1 MDRLRINAPSV
12 GRVRLSV
19 FLGIVLFGLATF
31 TVWAQSTAQVSGS
44 VKDQSGA
51 VLPGVE
57 VTATQTDT
65 GLKRS
70 AVTDETGSYIVPN
83 LPVGPYRLEA
93 ALPGFRTYVQTG
105 IVLQVGSNPAINP
118 VLEVGQVSETV
129 EVEAN
134 ATLVETRN
142 TGVGQVIDNTR
153 VLELPL
159 NGRQPVELIIL
170 SGAAVGGGAQATNRN
185 YPTQSI
191 SVAGGLNNGL
201 TYLLDGGTHNDPF
214 NNLNLPLPFPDA
226 MQEFKVET
234 STLPAQY
241 GQHSAGAIN
250 AVTKTGTNNF
260 HGDVFEFI
268 RNGVFNAKDPF
279 ALKRDDLKRNQ
290 FGGVLGGPILHNKLF
305 FFGGYQG
312 TYERSAPTDQRSF
325 IPTAAMLAG
334 DFTAVTSPACVSGG
348 RQITLRTPFNDN
360 RVDPSLIAIPAVNMM
375 KRLPTTNDR
384 CGEIRYGRKTNSN
397 EHIYVGKVDYTR
409 SEKHSL
415 FGRFQSAHLLQPTN
429 YDGENLLTSTEADY
443 TRRADSFVLGD
454 TYLVSTNTVN
464 SFRGTLLRTVNVK
477 TFADLFT
484 LSDLGVK
491 NIYYPE
497 GLAKIPGISVSNA
510 FSIHSDPGMPGN
522 TNSTVFQFSDD
533 VSFVRGTHQIGFG
546 ASYIHSILNNKKSSP
561 ARPRLTFDG
570 SYTGLS
576 LADFMIG
583 RPVSYGQGNLN
594 SFYYRQ
600 NYIGSYIQDTWKAN
614 SKLTLNAGIRWEP
627 FQSLTNKRR
636 RYLYYDKSW
645 FDQGLE
651 SSVYSNAP
659 AGLLFP
665 GDAAVPKSVSS
676 SIGPS
681 HWGRFAPRVGL
692 AWDVNGNGLMTV
704 RAAYG
709 IYTDYPHFY
718 QYGGY
723 SDQPPWGYEV
733 TLDSPGPFEDPWQ
746 GYPGG
751 NPFPVSL
758 SSSIPFPR
766 FGTYVTIPRDLKMPY
781 INQWNL
787 SVQRQIGA
795 NWLFAANYL
804 GSNVIHNLIN
814 SEGNPAVFLGTDP
827 CTINGVSYST
837 CSSTSNTQQRRTLF
851 LQNPAQGQYYG
862 NIVIADDDGTRTYD
876 ALLLSVQHRQSRGVT
891 IQGNYTWSHCIDD
904 NGSTPQFQN
913 SGQQVKERRRL
924 NRGNCDQ
931 DRRHNV
937 NVSTVYE
944 TPQFNQTALRMIG
957 RDWKISAIL
966 RLQSGGYLTVVPGT
980 DRALTATGDQRV
992 NRVLSDPYTADKSFS
1007 QYLNPAAFAQPTLGT
1022 YGNLGRNTIQGPG
1035 LVRLDLGLTRAFRV
1049 REKQT
1054 LEFRAEAFNAPNHVI
1069 PADPN
1074 VTLNSTN
1081 FGKIL
1086 NYRTAYSPRI
1096 MQLAMKY
1103 VF

>member
-1 MDRLRINAPSV
+1 MERISRGRGLT
-12 GRVRLSV
+12 GRVGFSV
-19 FLGIVLFGLATF
+19 LVGILVAALTCTA
-31 TVWAQSTAQVSGS
+31 VWAQSTAQVSGT
-44 VKDQSGA
+44 VKDQTGA
-51 VLPGVE
+51 VLPGVD

-70 AVTDETGSYIVPN
+70 AVTDETGSYILPN

-105 IVLQVGSNPAINP
+105 IVLQVGSSSVINAI
-118 VLEVGQVSETV
+118 LGVGQVSETV
-129 EVEAN
+129 EVQAN
-134 ATLVETRN
+134 AALVETRN
-142 TGVGQVIDNTR
+142 TGVGQVIDNVR

-159 NGRQPVELIIL
+159 NGRQAVELIIL
-170 SGAAVGGGAQATNRN
+170 SGAAIGGGAQATSRN

-226 MQEFKVET
+226 LQEFKVET
-234 STLPAQY
+234 SAVPAQY

-250 AVTKTGTNNF
+250 AVTRTGTNNF
-260 HGDVFEFI
+260 HGDLFEFV

-279 ALKRDDLKRNQ
+279 ALKRDNLKRNQ
-290 FGGVLGGPILHNKLF
+290 FGGVLGGPIVQNKLF

-312 TYERSAPTDQRSF
+312 MYERSEPTDQRSF
-325 IPTAAMLAG
+325 IPTAAMVAG
-334 DFTAVTSPACVSGG
+334 DFSAVTSPACVSGN
-348 RQITLRTPFNDN
+348 RQITLRAPFVNN
-360 RVDPSLIAIPAVNMM
+360 RVDPSLIAGPALNMA
-375 KRLPTTNDR
+375 KRLPTTTDP
-384 CGEIRYGRKTNSN
+384 CGEARYGRRTNSD
-397 EHIYVGKVDYTR
+397 ERIFVAKVDYTR
-409 SEKHSL
+409 SEKHSV
-415 FGRFQSAHLLQPTN
+415 FGRFQSAHLVQPTN
-429 YDGENLLTSTEADY
+429 YDGVNLLTTTEADY
-443 TRRADSFVLGD
+443 ARRADSFVLGD
-454 TYLVSTNTVN
+454 TYLIGANTVS

-477 TFADLFT
+477 TFPDLFT

-491 NIYYPE
+491 NIYYGP
-497 GLAKIPGISVSNA
+497 GLTKIPGISVTNA
-510 FSIHSDPGMPGN
+510 FAIHSDPGMPGN
-522 TNSTVFQFSDD
+522 TNSTVFQFSEDL
-533 VSFVRGTHQIGFG
+533 SLIRGAHQIGFG
-546 ASYIHSILNNKKSSP
+546 ANFIRSMLNNKKSSP

-576 LADFMIG
+576 LADFMVG
-583 RPVSYGQGNLN
+583 RPVTYGQGNLN

-600 NYIGSYIQDTWKAN
+600 SYLGAYIQDTWKAN
-614 SKLTLNAGIRWEP
+614 SKLTVNGGVRWEP
-627 FQSLTNKRR
+627 FQAPTNKRA
-636 RYLYYDKSW
+636 RYLYFDKAW

-651 SSVYSNAP
+651 STVYTNAP

-665 GDAAVPKSVSS
+665 GDAAVPKSASN

-681 HWGRFAPRVGL
+681 HWGRIAPRVGL

-718 QYGGY
+718 EYGGY

-733 TLDSPGPFEDPWQ
+733 TLDSPGPFDDPWQ

-758 SSSIPFPR
+758 SAGIPFPR

-787 SVQRQIGA
+787 SLQRQVGA
-795 NWLFAANYL
+795 DWLLAANYL

-814 SEGNPAVFLGTDP
+814 SEGNPAVFLGTGS
-827 CTINGVSYST
+827 CAINGVSYTT
-837 CSSTSNTQQRRTLF
+837 CSASSNTQQRRRLI
-851 LQNPAQGQYYG
+851 LQNPAQGQFFG
-862 NIVIADDDGTRTYD
+862 NIVIADDNGTRTYN
-876 ALLLSVQHRQSRGVT
+876 ALLLSVMHRRSKGVT
-891 IQGNYTWSHCIDD
+891 IQGNYTWSHCIED

-913 SGQQVKERRRL
+913 SGQQVAERRRL

-937 NVSTVYE
+937 NMSAVYD
-944 TPQFNQTALRMIG
+944 TPKFSQSALRVIG
-957 RDWKISAIL
+957 TGWKISGIL
-966 RLQSGGYLTVVPGT
+966 RVQSGGFLTVVPGT
-980 DRALTATGDQRV
+980 DRALTGTGDQRAD
-992 NRVLSDPYTADKSFS
+992 RVLSDPYTADKAFS
-1007 QYLNPAAFAQPTLGT
+1007 QYFNPAAFAQPVLGT
-1022 YGNLGRNTIQGPG
+1022 YGNLGRNTVRGPG
-1035 LVRLDLGLTRAFRV
+1035 LLRLDMGLTRTFQV
-1049 REKQT
+1049 RENQSI
-1054 LEFRAEAFNAPNHVI
+1054 EFRAEAFNAPNHVI

-1074 VTLNSTN
+1074 VTLNSAN

-1086 NYRTAYSPRI
+1086 NYRLGNSPRV
-1096 MQLAMKY
+1096 MQLALKY